1 MAPATGT
8 SYGRD
13 VQTHPV
19 DVHDDA
25 QCARAHDILVASRS
39 LGRPWHQPPSLE
51 ESVLEWRF
59 DDRAEPMEMWAA
71 ADGDDVTGIAL
82 LWLPQDDNTSMM
94 WCDIQ
99 VDPRHRCRG
108 AGSAL
113 VERLVERAVA
123 EGRTELVGDTMV
135 PAEESD
141 AHPHRRFAE
150 ANGFVL
156 SNTEIARHL
165 DLPVPG
171 DLLASL
177 SGAAGPHHEG
187 PYRLETHMGRV
198 PERLQGSLCAVM
210 NQLGVDA
217 PTGDIEFEAESLT
230 PARYRE
236 YADLELLQRR
246 TRLTTV
252 AVEEAS
258 GDVVAYTDLVLPAG
272 APTVA
277 WQWGTL
283 VHKGHR
289 GHRLGTAVK
298 VENLRRLQS
307 QHPSRERVVTCNDDT
322 NSWMVDINER
332 LGFRVVEL
340 CPAYQRRLA

>member
-1 MAPATGT
+1 M
-8 SYGRD
+8 
-13 VQTHPV
+13 QTHLV

-39 LGRPWHQPPSLE
+39 LGRPWHRPPSLQ

-59 DDRAEPMEMWAA
+59 EDRAEPMEMWAA
-71 ADGDDVTGIAL
+71 ADGGDVTGIAS

-99 VDPRHRCRG
+99 VDPAQRCRG
-108 AGSAL
+108 VGSAL
-113 VERLVERAVA
+113 MERLVERAVA
-123 EGRTELVGDTMV
+123 ETRTALVGDTMV
-135 PAEESD
+135 PVAESEG
-141 AHPHRRFAE
+141 HPHRRFLE
-150 ANGFVL
+150 ARGFVL
-156 SNTEIARHL
+156 SNTEIVRHL
-165 DLPVPG
+165 ELPVPSQ
-171 DLLASL
+171 LLTTLAEDVH
-177 SGAAGPHHEG
+177 PRHEAD
-187 PYRLETHMGRV
+187 YRLETHVNGV
-198 PERLQGSLCAVM
+198 PEDRRESLCAVM

-230 PARYRE
+230 PARYQD
-236 YADLELLQRR
+236 YLDLEREQRR

-252 AVEEAS
+252 AIHEGT

-272 APTVA
+272 APTIV

-283 VHKGHR
+283 VHRSHR
-289 GHRLGTAVK
+289 GYRLGIAVK
-298 VENLRRLQS
+298 VENLRRLRDED
-307 QHPSRERVVTCNDDT
+307 PRRELVTTCNDDT
-322 NSWMVDINER
+322 NSWMVEINER

>member
-1 MAPATGT
+1 M
-8 SYGRD
+8 
-13 VQTHPV
+13 QTHLV

-39 LGRPWHQPPSLE
+39 LGRPWHRPPSLE

-71 ADGDDVTGIAL
+71 AEGDDVTGIAW

-99 VDPRHRCRG
+99 VDPGHRCRG

-113 VERLVERAVA
+113 MERIVERAVA
-123 EGRTELVGDTMV
+123 EGRSTLVGDTMV
-135 PAEESD
+135 PAGESD

-165 DLPVPG
+165 GLPVPD

-177 SGAAGPHHEG
+177 SGAARPHHEG
-187 PYRLETHMGRV
+187 VYRLETHVGRV
-198 PERLQGSLCAVM
+198 PERLQESLCAVM

-217 PTGDIEFEAESLT
+217 PTGDIVFEAESLT

-236 YADLELLQRR
+236 YADLELRQRR

-252 AVEEAS
+252 GVEEAS
-258 GDVVAYTDLVLPAG
+258 GVLPAG

-298 VENLRRLQS
+298 VENLRRLQGED
-307 QHPSRERVVTCNDDT
+307 PGRERVVTCNDDT

-340 CPAYQRRLA
+340 CPAYQRKLA